1 MITTQ
6 GLERRASWCSG
17 AAERRSEDRDGR
29 DLGDGAMGTLEG
41 ARQPQ
46 RVWIFI
52 LGAAFRKPWNILNR
66 KLYPVVICHFKR
78 TTRAAL

>member
-1 MITTQ
+1 MIATQ
-6 GLERRASWCSG
+6 GLERRASWRIG

-46 RVWIFI
+46 RVWILF
-52 LGAAFRKPWNILNR
+52 
-66 KLYPVVICHFKR
+66 
-78 TTRAAL
+78 